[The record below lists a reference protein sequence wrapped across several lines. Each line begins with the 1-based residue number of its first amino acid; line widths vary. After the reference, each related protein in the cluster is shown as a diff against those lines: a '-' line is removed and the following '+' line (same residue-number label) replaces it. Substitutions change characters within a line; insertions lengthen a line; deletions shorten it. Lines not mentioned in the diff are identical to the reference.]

1 MLINGTVA
9 STDDHN
15 MSYNAR
21 HIHDGDGVLKGT
33 SGHFHQICLA
43 IVFVILKN
51 FMATSYQA

>member
-15 MSYNAR
+15 MSYNAH